1 MTAFR
6 LIKVFQTSNIPADV
20 LNSMTSEGLSEKL
33 SCYNSFAE
41 YKVGYFV
48 TEYDVND
55 GVGYE
60 HSSYKNCLII
70 DKWLIDN
77 GANNHELILVE
88 KA

>member
-1 MTAFR
+1 MNTFR
-6 LIKVFQTSNIPADV
+6 LMKVFQTSKIPADV
-20 LNSMTSEGLSEKL
+20 LNLMTSEGLSEKL

-48 TEYDVND
+48 TEYNVHN
-55 GVGYE
+55 GIGYE
-60 HSSYKNCLII
+60 HSSYKNCLTI

-77 GANNHELILVE
+77 GANNHELIMVE